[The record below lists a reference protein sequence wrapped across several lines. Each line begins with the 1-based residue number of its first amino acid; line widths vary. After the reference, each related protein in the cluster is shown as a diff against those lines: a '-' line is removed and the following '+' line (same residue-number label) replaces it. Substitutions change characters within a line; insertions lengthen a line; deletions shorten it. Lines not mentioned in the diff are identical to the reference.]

1 MNIDINALLG
11 SAARR
16 LAGPDETLAAGE
28 GGHFAQLL
36 AGLTDDAPL
45 LPEALVDVESLL
57 PGSPGKRF
65 RASRW
70 RKGLLRMTRVLC
82 RQ

>member
-16 LAGPDETLAAGE
+16 LTGSDEPLVAAQ
-28 GGHFAQLL
+28 GGQFAQLL

-45 LPEALVDVESLL
+45 LPERLAEVALL
-57 PGSPGKRF
+57 PVQPGEEW
-65 RASRW
+65 AS
-70 RKGLLRMTRVLC
+70 G
-82 RQ
+82 